1 MSVARCQTLTNCWL
15 SNLCCVFLEL
25 PSGDLSAIFRR
36 QAPFFSV
43 RSATMFQRILTLLL
57 LVALIGCVFLYAT
70 GKVRFA
76 GADGD
81 GPKPGLLKSESQ
93 LRNKLAELRIE
104 QDKVVRRVKL
114 LEEQKNESVQ
124 FLKDQGVK
132 SSADLTDDKQIR
144 YAVNNLKR
152 TMADIESVSGIA
164 DEYQEGIN
172 SIEAMLK
179 DVERN
184 RITKEIALTDEKA
197 MEIDKIIIDLDEKLG
212 VNDVGNVLDD
222 DRINEILNAELSK

>member
-1 MSVARCQTLTNCWL
+1 
-15 SNLCCVFLEL
+15 
-25 PSGDLSAIFRR
+25 
-36 QAPFFSV
+36 
-43 RSATMFQRILTLLL
+43 MFQRILTLLL
-57 LVALIGCVFLYAT
+57 LVALIGCVFMYAT

-76 GADGD
+76 GAGGD
-81 GPKPGLLKSESQ
+81 EPKPGLLKTESQ

-104 QDKVVRRVKL
+104 QDKVQRRVKL
-114 LEEQKNESVQ
+114 LEDQKNESVQ